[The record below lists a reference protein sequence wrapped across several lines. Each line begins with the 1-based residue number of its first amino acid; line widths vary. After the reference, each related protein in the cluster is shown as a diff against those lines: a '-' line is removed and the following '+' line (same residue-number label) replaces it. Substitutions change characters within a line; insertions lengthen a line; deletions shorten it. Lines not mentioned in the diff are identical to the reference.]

1 MIRLIEHYQLMK
13 YTLTPLALATLL
25 LGLTGCGDKSEAPKA
40 SGSAATE
47 SKPAAEMAEKA
58 AAAIKETAQ
67 PVVAAAN
74 DAAAKLVT
82 QAKET
87 VDKAQQLFSQ
97 GKLQEAQD
105 ALKAIADVKLPPDLQ
120 KLVDDLKAKI
130 EQGLAAAKNLGG
142 EALKKLPSIPKP

>member
-1 MIRLIEHYQLMK
+1 MK
-13 YTLTPLALATLL
+13 YTLTPLALATLI
-25 LGLTGCGDKSEAPKA
+25 LGFTGCGDKSEAPKA
-40 SGSAATE
+40 SVTPASEA
-47 SKPAAEMAEKA
+47 KPAAEMAEKA

-82 QAKET
+82 QARET
-87 VDKAQQLFSQ
+87 VDKAQQLFGQ

-142 EALKKLPSIPKP
+142 EALKKLPTLPKP